1 MNPLA
6 NVHKVDAVT
15 ERQKSWATLA
25 LLWALLL
32 LLSALRPMAV
42 PDEGRY
48 GEIGRW
54 MLQSGDWLVP
64 RLNGIPFF
72 HKPPLLHWVNAS
84 LMALLGAHVWVA
96 RLGPALHAG
105 AMLLALYLS
114 VRAMPWDTPGRAEG
128 LARRAALMLG
138 SSLAF
143 LIGGQYINHD
153 MLVAS
158 WIGIAIWAFAAAFVG
173 ADDGGRA
180 ERGPWVPRT
189 GLALLGFVACGLGVL
204 SKGLIGLVL
213 PGLVLL
219 LWLLWTRQ
227 MRKVLYLP
235 WLRGLLLFGLIA
247 VPWFVLAERQT
258 PGLLAYLFGDQQF
271 NRYTATTFNN
281 GRPWWFYLAGLFLLL
296 FPWTFFALQPLVARL
311 RRRPGGAALVLSPGQ
326 RVWVA
331 LAWIW
336 LVAIIGFFSVPHSK
350 LIGYAL
356 PVMPALAFL
365 AALGFE
371 QGLGGWRHAERL
383 FKGLLVLAVGVAL
396 TVNVAAT
403 RYTERHG
410 TADVA
415 AVLACQRGAN
425 DTVWAVGDF
434 PYDLPFL
441 VRLPQAMVVVQDW
454 ARERQSA
461 RDNWRRE
468 LFEGAAFDA
477 RAGER
482 LQGPESLER
491 AAGQAGQ
498 WVIAPNNVAV
508 SGFETV
514 SRGLAWTLYRSP
526 LTVPVS
532 PTPAHCAR

>member
-1 MNPLA
+1 M
-6 NVHKVDAVT
+6 T

-114 VRAMPWDTPGRAEG
+114 VRAMPWDTGARAEG

-153 MLVAS
+153 MLVAC

-180 ERGPWVPRT
+180 GRGPWVPRP
-189 GLALLGFVACGLGVL
+189 GLARLGFVACGLGVL

-219 LWLLWTRQ
+219 VWLLWTRQ

-247 VPWFVLAERQT
+247 VPWFVLAERRA

-271 NRYTATTFNN
+271 NRYTANTFNN

-311 RRRPGGAALVLSPGQ
+311 RRRPGAAGLALSPGQ

-396 TVNVAAT
+396 AVNLAAT

-415 AVLACQRGAN
+415 AVLACQIGPG
-425 DTVWAVGDF
+425 DTVLAVGDF

-441 VRLPQAMVVVQDW
+441 VRLPQPMVVVQDW

-482 LQGPESLER
+482 LQDPEVLER
-491 AAGQAGQ
+491 AAQQPGQ
-498 WVIAPNNVAV
+498 WVIAPNNVAIRD
-508 SGFETV
+508 FESV
-514 SRGLAWTLYRSP
+514 SRGLAWTLYRSAP
-526 LTVPVS
+526 TQPVS
-532 PTPAHCAR
+532 PAPAHCKR

>member
-1 MNPLA
+1 M
-6 NVHKVDAVT
+6 T
-15 ERQKSWATLA
+15 ERQKSWASLGA
-25 LLWALLL
+25 VWVLLL
-32 LLSALRPMAV
+32 VLAALRPMAV

-84 LMALLGAHVWVA
+84 LMAALGAQVWVA

-105 AMLLALYLS
+105 LMLLALYLS
-114 VRAMPWDTPGRAEG
+114 VRRMDFGAGERAES

-153 MLVAS
+153 MLVAG
-158 WIGIAIWAFAAAFVG
+158 WIGVAIWAFAAAFVG
-173 ADDGGRA
+173 SDSGGRA
-180 ERGPWVPRT
+180 DRGPWVPRP
-189 GLALLGFVACGLGVL
+189 GLALLGFAACGLGVL

-213 PGLVLL
+213 PGLVLFV
-219 LWLLWTRQ
+219 WLLWTRQ
-227 MRKVLYLP
+227 FRKVLYLP
-235 WLRGLLLFGLIA
+235 WLRGLLLFALIA
-247 VPWFVLAERQT
+247 VPWFMLAERRA

-281 GRPWWFYLAGLFLLL
+281 GRPWWFYVAGLFLLL
-296 FPWTFFALQPLVARL
+296 FPWAFFALQPLVARGFK
-311 RRRPGGAALVLSPGQ
+311 RPHAEPPLTPAA

-371 QGLGGWRHAERL
+371 QGLGRWRHAERL
-383 FKGLLVLAVGVAL
+383 FKALLVLAVGVAL
-396 TVNVAAT
+396 AVNLAAT
-403 RYTERHG
+403 RYTERRG
-410 TADVA
+410 TADIA
-415 AVLACQRGAN
+415 AVLACQMGPQ
-425 DTVWAVGDF
+425 DTVLAAGDF

-454 ARERQSA
+454 DHERQSA
-461 RDNWRRE
+461 KDNWRRE
-468 LFEGAAFDA
+468 LFEGANFDA
-477 RAGER
+477 QAGQR
-482 LQGPESLER
+482 LQGLDALTQ

-498 WVIAPNNVAV
+498 WLVAPNDQAV
-508 SGFETV
+508 SGFERV
-514 SRGLAWTLYRSP
+514 LRGQSWTLYRSP
-526 LTVPVS
+526 STQAGAGLAS
-532 PTPAHCAR
+532 CRR